1 MSSTATNSS
10 IPASARK
17 GKSLRFRN
25 KSTEGYSGVRSTGR
39 ALSDAK
45 DELRPKVEHVRAMRA
60 SITSWE
66 RESDSPYVESI
77 MHGRTLSDD
86 SPTRPAECHWHMV
99 FVRKD
104 GEARVVFVGPWTTA
118 GVAHYAEGAE
128 ILWIKFRLG
137 AFMPHLP
144 AGQFL
149 DTETILPGASDQSFW
164 LKGSAWEIPDH
175 ENAETFVDRLV
186 RTGVLVRDPL
196 VEAVLQGQLQGLSP
210 RTVRHRFLRS
220 TGLSQSRIRQIERA
234 QRAATLLQRGI
245 PISEAVHEIG
255 YFDQPHLT
263 RSLRQW
269 IGHTPA
275 QILRSSRPG

>member
-10 IPASARK
+10 ISTSTRK
-17 GKSLRFRN
+17 AKSLRFRS
-25 KSTEGYSGVRSTGR
+25 KSTEGYSGGRSTGR
-39 ALSDAK
+39 ALSGAE
-45 DELRPKVEHVRAMRA
+45 DELRPKVEHVRVERA

-66 RESDSPYVESI
+66 RESDSPYVESV

-86 SPTRPAECHWHMV
+86 SPTRPAESHWHIV

-104 GEARVVFVGPWTTA
+104 DEAWAVFVGPWTTA
-118 GVAHYAEGAE
+118 GIAHYAEGAE
-128 ILWIKFRLG
+128 ILWIKFKLG

-144 AGQFL
+144 AGRFL

-164 LKGSAWEIPDH
+164 LKGSAWEIPGH
-175 ENAETFVDRLV
+175 ENAETFIDRLV

-196 VEAVLQGQLQGLSP
+196 VDAVLRGQPQGLSP
-210 RTVRHRFLRS
+210 RTVQHRFLRA
-220 TGLSQSRIRQIERA
+220 TGLSQSSIRQIDRA
-234 QRAATLLQRGI
+234 QRAATLLQRGN